1 MADKKIFL
9 PESEMPTHW
18 YNIAADLKNPPPP
31 PLHPA
36 THQPIGPEALA
47 PLFPMELI
55 KQEVTTERYIPI
67 PEEVQEIYKIW
78 RPAPLIRAT
87 ALEKALDTPAKIYYK
102 YEGVSPSGSHKPNTA
117 VPQAYYNMKEGVKRI
132 ATETGAGQWGSSL
145 AFACQQF
152 GIESKVYMV
161 RVSYEQKPYRRSL
174 MQLWGGSVVPSP
186 SNETNAGRAILEQD
200 PQSSGSLG
208 IAISEAV
215 EDAAMREDTKYS
227 LGSVLNHVLLHQTV
241 IGQEAIKQMEIAG
254 DYPDV
259 VVGCAGG
266 GSNAA
271 GLMFPFLK
279 AKIESRT
286 FHLIILDEA
295 QGSADQIV
303 AKSLGPML
311 AYNAGTLVKTGTPA
325 TQKNNFYQ
333 TIQRNKRRQTGRGVK
348 QNHFEWDWREV
359 AKVNPNYGKFVKK
372 EMLRIGEDS
381 DEFQMSYCT
390 VPETRILTAD
400 MRHIPAGDITV
411 GMKLVGFDEE
421 RPGKG
426 QHRRLQESVV
436 EDVGRIMRPCY
447 RLTLSDGTSI
457 TCSSEHRWLVTTAG
471 RRTEWKM
478 AKDLVSTD
486 RIFKVTDVWEHT
498 EDYRTG
504 YLAAA
509 FEGEGHFSRHSM
521 LGFSQRDN
529 PMMLKVRKYLEELN
543 FSTWEVTGSGTN
555 EDVTV
560 LHVGGGRSEVMRFL
574 GQVRPERLL
583 DKVDV
588 GQFGTIGRHYKEPDQ
603 FQHPYVLNSEF
614 VGEREVVAIKTST
627 KTYIAEG
634 LASHNCVRW
643 ILERGMFV
651 TEGVMEQLSDRSMEV
666 VKHWH
671 KSPVVV
677 GIDPARK
684 LDSTVVTVV
693 WVDWDRPDEFG
704 YYDHRVLN
712 WLELQGEDWEQQYAE
727 ITDFLANYDVLAV
740 AVDANGVGDAVAQR
754 LKLLLPR
761 AEVIPVTSSMSEQS
775 ARFKHLQALIQR
787 KMIGFPGHAKT
798 RRLRVWKR
806 FMQQMIDAE
815 RHYQGAN
822 FTVKAP
828 EEAWAHDDHVD
839 ALAIACS
846 LTKEYVMPTIEV
858 SASPFFG

>member
-1 MADKKIFL
+1 MTTFTEDYEAPLEEL
-9 PESEMPTHW
+9 PEDELTPEFVRSLIDRCMEFMEVFVGH
-18 YNIAADLKNPPPP
+18 
-31 PLHPA
+31 PLHPYQTPFA
-36 THQPIGPEALA
+36 RRIIESVLINDGEELSAQASRQSGKSEVVADTVVTLMVLLPRLAKMYPDLLGRFSNGIWIGLFA
-47 PLFPMELI
+47 PVEGQVETLFSRVMTRL
-55 KQEVTTERYIPI
+55 TSERA
-67 PEEVQEIYKIW
+67 QEIMGDPEIDDEASKAGGVV
-78 RPAPLIRAT
+78 RTIR
-87 ALEKALDTPAKIYYK
+87 LKK
-102 YEGVSPSGSHKPNTA
+102 
-117 VPQAYYNMKEGVKRI
+117 
-132 ATETGAGQWGSSL
+132 
-145 AFACQQF
+145 
-152 GIESKVYMV
+152 
-161 RVSYEQKPYRRSL
+161 
-174 MQLWGGSVVPSP
+174 
-186 SNETNAGRAILEQD
+186 
-200 PQSSGSLG
+200 SGSLVSMMT
-208 IAISEAV
+208 A
-215 EDAAMREDTKYS
+215 
-227 LGSVLNHVLLHQTV
+227 N
-241 IGQEAIKQMEIAG
+241 
-254 DYPDV
+254 P
-259 VVGCAGG
+259 
-266 GSNAA
+266 
-271 GLMFPFLK
+271 K

-325 TQKNNFYQ
+325 TLKNNFYQ
-333 TIQRNKRRQTGRGVK
+333 TIQRNKRRQTGRGSK

-478 AKDLVSTD
+478 AEDLVSTD

-693 WVDWDRPDEFG
+693 WVDWDRPDDEFG

-787 KMIGFPGHAKT
+787 KMIGFPGHCKDPPFAYVEAVHAADD
-798 RRLRVWKR
+798 RRRAPLPGGELHGEGTGGSLGPRR
-806 FMQQMIDAE
+806 PRRCLGFGRLMHQGTGDAHH
-815 RHYQGAN
+815 RDFQLSLLLLVIVMSVMYRYCHGQ
-822 FTVKAP
+822 
-828 EEAWAHDDHVD
+828 
-839 ALAIACS
+839 AL
-846 LTKEYVMPTIEV
+846 YR
-858 SASPFFG
+858 